1 MYCTLC
7 VYSIYRRTVQHRRP
21 SCRIISDNNVHIF
34 PYRMEQTNVS
44 KKHGQSHRN
53 GRRILLTIELLI
65 YKYKLWNK
73 VLLWICPKVFVVH
86 SNVSSTSWNRTFNR
100 CGKRHILQH
109 QIQPVRHLYPCK
121 WRKHVKK
128 SSMESLYDVRTSA
141 WFVVAVGVVYGN
153 TLARSSSSSKK

>member
-86 SNVSSTSWNRTFNR
+86 SNVSSTSWNRTF
-100 CGKRHILQH
+100 IDAVSV
-109 QIQPVRHLYPCK
+109 I
-121 WRKHVKK
+121 
-128 SSMESLYDVRTSA
+128 SSNTKYSQWGTC
-141 WFVVAVGVVYGN
+141 
-153 TLARSSSSSKK
+153 TLANDENMLRSHPWSHCMMLGLQRDSSLPLEWCMEIR